1 MKKKSSPEIAAF
13 ESSAD
18 FIAKKFGGAR
28 HDVAVVLG
36 SGLGGFTAHLD
47 VRQTLATR
55 DIPGY
60 PRPTVAGHSG
70 QIVSAESAGRRI
82 LVFSG
87 RAHYYETASTLNA
100 SVTAIVSHALGIE
113 TIVLT
118 NASGILNESFYPGDL
133 MLIKDQLN
141 LTFRS
146 VLRDLRFP
154 AADLRPVYSERLARL
169 AYSAAERAGVN
180 IESGVYVGLTGPSYE
195 TPAEVRVYRKLG
207 GDAVGM
213 STVHEALYARAVGME
228 VLGISCLTNYSTGIT
243 SEKLSH
249 AEVTEIGARVDA
261 KFSRL
266 LSTFIESL

>member
-1 MKKKSSPEIAAF
+1 MKKKNSPNSSAF

-18 FIAKKFGGAR
+18 FIAKEFGGRQHLA
-28 HDVAVVLG
+28 AVVLG
-36 SGLGGFTAHLD
+36 SGLGGFTNHLAD
-47 VRQTLATR
+47 KQVLHTV

-60 PRPTVAGHSG
+60 PTPTVIGHSG
-70 QIVSAESAGRRI
+70 EIVSAEARGKRI

-100 SVTAIVSHALGIE
+100 SVTAIVSHALGIK
-113 TIVLT
+113 TIILT

-141 LTFRS
+141 LTFRN
-146 VLRDLRFP
+146 VLQDLRLP
-154 AADLRPVYSERLARL
+154 ATNIGPVYSEHLAGL
-169 AYSAAERAGVN
+169 AYAAAARAGVN
-180 IESGVYVGLTGPSYE
+180 LKGGVYVGLTGPSYE

-213 STVHEALYARAVGME
+213 STVQEALYARAVGMQ
-228 VLGISCLTNYSTGIT
+228 VMGISCLTNYSTGIT

-249 AEVTEIGARVDA
+249 SEVTEIGARVDA
-261 KFSRL
+261 KFSLL
-266 LSTFIESL
+266 LSTFIELL